1 MTRSTEVESW
11 LDEKREPPQE
21 AMRRVR
27 EVILAA
33 DRRITEY
40 VKYGTVTFGFEGDMV
55 TFVQANSRSVTLM
68 FNRGARI
75 QGTFPHLEGTGPS
88 ARFMRFKDLA
98 EVDRRATELSKI
110 VAAWCNMMAAGG
122 PATKPKPRAAGAAG
136 RKA

>member
-1 MTRSTEVESW
+1 
-11 LDEKREPPQE
+11 
-21 AMRRVR
+21 MRQVR
-27 EVILAA
+27 DVILAA

-40 VKYGTVTFGFEGDMV
+40 VKYGTVTFGYEGDMV

-98 EVDRRATELSKI
+98 EVDKRATELSKI
-110 VAAWCNMMAAGG
+110 VAAWCTMMAAGG
-122 PATKPKPRAAGAAG
+122 QGAKPRAKPARAAA
-136 RKA
+136 RRA

>member
-1 MTRSTEVESW
+1 VESW
-11 LDEKREPPQE
+11 LSEKREPPQA

-27 EVILAA
+27 DVILAA
-33 DRRITEY
+33 DRRVTEY
-40 VKYGTVTFGFEGDMV
+40 VKYGTVTFGYEGDMV

-88 ARFMRFKDLA
+88 ARFMRFKEVS
-98 EVDRRATELSKI
+98 EVDKRATELSKI
-110 VAAWCNMMAAGG
+110 VASWCNMMAAGG
-122 PATKPKPRAAGAAG
+122 PGEKAKAKPARAAA

>member
-1 MTRSTEVESW
+1 MESW
-11 LDEKREPPQE
+11 LSERREPPQA

-27 EVILAA
+27 DVILAA
-33 DRRITEY
+33 DRRVAEY

-75 QGTFPHLEGTGPS
+75 QGKFPHLEGTGPS
-88 ARFMRFKDLA
+88 ARFMRFKDVS
-98 EVDRRATELSKI
+98 EVDKRATELSKI
-110 VAAWCNMMAAGG
+110 VSAWCSMMAAGG
-122 PATKPKPRAAGAAG
+122 PAVKPKPVPTAA

>member
-1 MTRSTEVESW
+1 MTKSTEVESW
-11 LDEKREPPQE
+11 LSERREPPQA

-27 EVILAA
+27 DVILAA

-40 VKYGTVTFGFEGDMV
+40 VKYGTVMFGYEGDMV

-88 ARFMRFKDLA
+88 ARFMRFKDLS

-110 VAAWCNMMAAGG
+110 VAAWCTMMGAGG
-122 PATKPKPRAAGAAG
+122 PATKPRAAGTAG
-136 RKA
+136 SKA